1 MVKKVLI
8 LNVVSIHKNVT
19 FNFFKLIKSMNKL
32 FIFLFNIFINNFLR
46 ILYFKGRDENLWI
59 FGCWGG
65 EKYCDNSKY
74 LFEYVSQNLPHINI
88 VWITKNNTIKQKLK
102 NSNLSCHMYN
112 EFQGY
117 KSRLNAGYVFF
128 TNSMRDFGNIDLCHG
143 AIKIALWHGMPIKK
157 MQFASNNFRQKDS
170 NFIKYLQ
177 YSMLKIYNSKQRD
190 VSIATSE
197 ATKNNLIE
205 SFELHPKSVFIT
217 GQPRNDVL
225 FETKKAIFLRDLLKH
240 NSKNTFILYMPT
252 WRNFNQNDTF
262 LEDLLGELID
272 DLKFNQNLKNNNVTL
287 YIKPHPRIII
297 NAKGNNNIIVIN
309 NSLNVDSQ
317 EILSAADVLITD
329 YSSAFIDYALLERPV
344 HFYVPDLNEF
354 KKSSNG
360 LFYSLDSFTSFW
372 FKEIEVLKAILSNP
386 TKFLKQGLE
395 NSSKINS
402 IFNDNSL
409 KKGEYCSNVIQ
420 KLKTEK
426 IIKNC

>member
-1 MVKKVLI
+1 M
-8 LNVVSIHKNVT
+8 SIHENKTINY
-19 FNFFKLIKSMNKL
+19 FKLVKSMNKL
-32 FIFLFNIFINNFLR
+32 FIFSLNIFINNLLR
-46 ILYFKGRDENLWI
+46 LLSFNRRDENLWI

-65 EKYCDNSKY
+65 EKYSDNSKY
-74 LFEYVSQNLPHINI
+74 LYEFVSHNLPHINI
-88 VWITKNNTIKQKLK
+88 IWITKNNTIKKRL
-102 NSNLSCHMYN
+102 NDSNLSCYMYN

-128 TNSMRDFGNIDLCHG
+128 TNSMRDFGNFDLCHG
-143 AIKIALWHGMPIKK
+143 SIKIALWHGMPIKK
-157 MQFASNNFRQKDS
+157 MQFASNNFRQKDF
-170 NFIKYLQ
+170 NKVKYLQ
-177 YSMLKIYNSKQRD
+177 YMMLKTYNSKQRD

-205 SFELHPKSVFIT
+205 CFELNPKSVFIT

-225 FETKKAIFLRDLLKH
+225 FESNKANFIRKLLKH
-240 NSKNTFILYMPT
+240 NSNNTFILYMPT
-252 WRNFNQNDTF
+252 WRKFNQHDTF
-262 LEDLLGELID
+262 LEDLIGELID
-272 DLKFNQNLKNNNVTL
+272 DIKFNQSLKNNNVTL
-287 YIKPHPRIII
+287 YIKPHPRIIL
-297 NAKGNNNIIVIN
+297 NAKGNNNIIVIQ

-317 EILSAADVLITD
+317 EILSAADVFVTD

-344 HFYVPDLNEF
+344 HFYVPDLNEY

-360 LFYSLDSFTSFW
+360 LFYSLNSFASFW
-372 FKEIEVLKAILSNP
+372 FKEIEVLKSVLSNH
-386 TKFLKQGLE
+386 TKYLKQGLE

-409 KKGEYCSNVIQ
+409 KKGKYCLNVIQ